1 MHRSTYVIHM
11 YSIKHMFKK
20 YNMHTMKYSVHAVYT
35 VRLQHHVTQYV
46 MLFNFRFLSVYVGR
60 TTCVYYLFGK
70 VYSNYVPVTYINTC
84 VC

>member
-1 MHRSTYVIHM
+1 MFLYLTMHRSTYVIHM

-35 VRLQHHVTQYV
+35 VRLQQHVTQYV

-60 TTCVYYLFGK
+60 TTRVLSFWKG
-70 VYSNYVPVTYINTC
+70 VF
-84 VC
+84 